1 MRLSHP
7 AAGNMVERWVVDGKS
22 TATSEKY
29 KDFSVISSDMTV
41 EVHLKSSTGYKVYYS
56 SDSGHGTIIA
66 KADGKA
72 FDSGDI
78 LSGGAEVVL
87 TATPAEGYMVEKW
100 TRIVGINSTAEEDIK
115 DESGA
120 VLTDTIYRTYLDGH
134 YQYIVYFTELTEHN
148 VSTSGINGGTAEIT
162 YVTPV
167 TPSGWRNGEQR
178 PTTMSATAERL
189 IRFIV
194 TDNSYATDAT
204 YAANPP
210 KLRRRSDT
218 SLSGARNT
226 QRNQRH

>member
-1 MRLSHP
+1 MNNASRGTLSYTIRDIYGDIAIENAEYDEPLTLYNGESVRLTVTP

-100 TRIVGINSTAEEDIK
+100 TRIVGINSTAEEGYQGRK
-115 DESGA
+115 RRGA
-120 VLTDTIYRTYLDGH
+120 D
-134 YQYIVYFTELTEHN
+134 
-148 VSTSGINGGTAEIT
+148 
-162 YVTPV
+162 
-167 TPSGWRNGEQR
+167 
-178 PTTMSATAERL
+178 
-189 IRFIV
+189 
-194 TDNSYATDAT
+194 
-204 YAANPP
+204 
-210 KLRRRSDT
+210 
-218 SLSGARNT
+218 
-226 QRNQRH
+226 